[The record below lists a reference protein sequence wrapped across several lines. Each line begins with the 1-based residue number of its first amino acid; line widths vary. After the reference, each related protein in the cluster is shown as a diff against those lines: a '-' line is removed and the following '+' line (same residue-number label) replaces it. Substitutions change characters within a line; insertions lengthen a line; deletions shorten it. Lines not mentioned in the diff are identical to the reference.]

1 MKARGAKM
9 GNKVVLCG
17 VLALF
22 VVVLMVLIVV
32 SMSVSANG
40 QKRVLVDLTHAERI
54 SIDGIV
60 LPNLDTSNNGR
71 ILNWTDWANYIRGHG
86 YVVDVLTEGPISTEK
101 LEGYDVLIIAEPDV
115 TTSGP
120 AYFTTEESEAIKS
133 FVENGGGL
141 LLMGTQLVGGSSP
154 GEFMEDYDTVYH
166 YPEILNALLENL
178 SVGMRF
184 AEGMIDGDPYDVMVE
199 DDILDRVGGPK
210 GNIWI
215 DTGDKTHPIWGN
227 VTRFAY
233 WHGCSIDVTDSSID
247 IVATGDDDTYTT
259 VKNADYDPVV
269 KPPGSYP
276 VAIAATEYGSGRIV
290 AYGDAGCW
298 QGATPF
304 GGSVINNPDYHEQ
317 EIALNLIEYLAK
329 PTPITAGNITVLA
342 KTTADSNG
350 NYTFSN
356 LTAGNYAITAVLY
369 SPVGWTMGSVNASI
383 GRGELLTDTDIWLS
397 TAEEEAVN
405 EILNATVDPSGL
417 TGTSSISGRVL
428 AQTPFGVVP
437 GANATVVIVQT
448 GYFFDTGTPVNP
460 YPSISGVH
468 NGTLKVTRPI
478 VVERMYTYACT
489 GTGGHSEYVKIWNAT
504 GWNVSASWNGYEGD
518 WHIITFDT
526 PFILE
531 ANKTYYYTI
540 KTGSYPQIHHNKTL
554 QTQNGWINC
563 TEFTDANGK
572 VYYDW
577 IPAIKLS

>member
-1 MKARGAKM
+1 MKVRGAKM
-9 GNKVVLCG
+9 GSKVVLCG

-22 VVVLMVLIVV
+22 VVVLIA
-32 SMSVSANG
+32 SASAYG

-54 SIDGIV
+54 SIDGITS
-60 LPNLDTSNNGR
+60 PNLDTSNNNR
-71 ILNWTDWANYIRGHG
+71 ILNWTDWADYIRGEG
-86 YVVDVLTEGPISTEK
+86 YAVDVLTEGPISTEK
-101 LEGYDVLIIAEPDV
+101 LAGYDVLIIAEPDV

-120 AYFTTEESEAIKS
+120 AYFTTEENEAIKS

-154 GEFMEDYDTVYH
+154 SEFFGDYDTVYH

-184 AEGMIDGDPYDVMVE
+184 AEGMINGDPYDVMVD

-215 DTGDKTHPIWGN
+215 DTGDKTHPIWNN

-233 WHGCSIDVTDSSID
+233 WHGCSINVTDSSID

-259 VKNADYDPVV
+259 VKNADYSPVV

-276 VAIAATEYGSGRIV
+276 VAIAATEYGSGKIV

-298 QGATPF
+298 QGQTLF
-304 GGSVINNPDYHEQ
+304 GPVFTDPDYHEQ
-317 EIALNLIEYLAK
+317 EIALNIMEYLAK
-329 PTPITAGNITVLA
+329 PTISAGNITVLA

-428 AQTPFGVVP
+428 VQTPFGVVP

-448 GYFFDTGTPVNP
+448 GYFFDTGAPVNP

-468 NGTLKVTRPI
+468 NGTLEVTRPI

-504 GWNVSASWNGYEGD
+504 GWNVSASWNGYEDD

-540 KTGSYPQIHHNKTL
+540 KTGSYPQIHHTDELEADGGIIKC
-554 QTQNGWINC
+554 Q
-563 TEFTDANGK
+563 EFVDANGK
-572 VYYDW
+572 VYYNW
-577 IPAIKLS
+577 IPAIRFEGK